1 MTASDGLVRSL
12 QEARAALQ
20 RYLMLRGA
28 TADEA
33 EDVLQEMSLK
43 FAEGG
48 IGPVAEPRAYLY
60 RMATNQ
66 FLLYRRGKTRRE
78 RRETEWMDG
87 RGVEPDG
94 VDPQP
99 SDEQRL
105 IQREQLL
112 IVRAVLDRLPERTRA
127 VFLKFR
133 VERQAQKDIAH
144 ELGISISAVEKHLT
158 RAYSEIAAAKAG
170 LDGDRA
176 LPRHLSWDRGAL

>member
-12 QEARAALQ
+12 QETRTALH
-20 RYLMLRGA
+20 RYLVLRGA
-28 TADEA
+28 ASDEA

-43 FAEGG
+43 LAMGG

-66 FLLYRRGKTRRE
+66 FFLHRRTQTRRE
-78 RRETEWMDG
+78 RREVEWMEG
-87 RGVEPDG
+87 RGVEADG

-112 IVRAVLDRLPERTRA
+112 IVRAVLDRLPERTRTI
-127 VFLKFR
+127 FLRFR
-133 VERQAQKDIAH
+133 VERHAQRDIARDM
-144 ELGISISAVEKHLT
+144 GISISAIEKHLT

-170 LDGDRA
+170 LDGDRT